1 MSTYGDY
8 PGANKYIRL
17 VNCFQ
22 QVTHDAAGWTT
33 GYCLQLMI
41 IGTLSFVN
49 FVLLLYLLVIDIQN
63 RKLRTLTEGADTNYL
78 SKPKSWILILG
89 VSMNFIQF
97 LRYFINPQVFG
108 NFVFNGLLYLCEAL
122 KYVIFML
129 IFYYFLK
136 KAASLFPKE
145 TVSKWTRII
154 KIMTGVSAVIY
165 TGFAIESI
173 IVFARRK
180 THPPE
185 KAYCKNPQFI
195 MGGLL
200 QLIQTSCFIIL

>member
-1 MSTYGDY
+1 
-8 PGANKYIRL
+8 
-17 VNCFQ
+17 
-22 QVTHDAAGWTT
+22 
-33 GYCLQLMI
+33 MI

-49 FVLLLYLLVIDIQN
+49 FVLLLYLLIIDIQN
-63 RKLRTLTEGADTNYL
+63 RKLRTLTEGSNTNYL

-89 VSMNFIQF
+89 VSMNLIQF
-97 LRYFINPQVFG
+97 LRYFINPPVFG

-122 KYVIFML
+122 KYAIYML

-154 KIMTGVSAVIY
+154 KIMTGVSAIIY
-165 TGFAIESI
+165 SGFALESI

-180 THPPE
+180 NNTDP
-185 KAYCKNPQFI
+185 N
-195 MGGLL
+195 
-200 QLIQTSCFIIL
+200 

>member
-1 MSTYGDY
+1 MSYGNY
-8 PGANKYIRL
+8 PDANKYIRL

-22 QVTHDAAGWTT
+22 QVTHNEAGWTT

-63 RKLRTLTEGADTNYL
+63 RKLRTLTEGADNNYL

-89 VSMNFIQF
+89 VSMNLIQF
-97 LRYFINPQVFG
+97 LRYFINPPVFG

-145 TVSKWTRII
+145 TVSKWTRVI

-165 TGFAIESI
+165 TGFALESI
-173 IVFARRK
+173 IVYARRK
-180 THPPE
+180 NHPDPNA
-185 KAYCKNPQFI
+185 KYYCKNP
-195 MGGLL
+195 
-200 QLIQTSCFIIL
+200 